1 MEKGTIITMTPLQK
15 EDLPQFKREVRAA
28 FSVTVEEVFGS
39 PENGPLPSD
48 ADIDGSLAAAD
59 AHGFLLAENGRH
71 VGGAIVRADAGSGKS
86 SLELFYLLPEELGKG
101 IGFRAWQ
108 TIEAAFPQTRVWEL
122 YTPCFDKRNV
132 HFYVNKCGFCI
143 VEYFNAHHPD
153 PHGIPGVDFFRFEKQ
168 MR

>member
-48 ADIDGSLAAAD
+48 ADIDGSLA
-59 AHGFLLAENGRH
+59 
-71 VGGAIVRADAGSGKS
+71 DAGRGKC